1 MKSPKFPKI
10 TLTTEAQPWPKG
22 HVARIA
28 SLRMGAMGISTINGK
43 TSFCFRMPSNGF
55 VLTEED

>member
-1 MKSPKFPKI
+1 MKTSKIPNI

-28 SLRMGAMGISTINGK
+28 SLRMGTMSSTARKKIQSAIIAK
-43 TSFCFRMPSNGF
+43 
-55 VLTEED
+55 